1 MTYEWNINNWIKTII
16 PAPIRKQV
24 LVDFAIS
31 LLSPLNAVYLEFKE
45 TRDLLK
51 KRIRF
56 NGQVIVLENL
66 LNDEFDITLRRIRI
80 ITTDDLLRK
89 KYIGQPTENKPLWIA
104 QPSENKPQYIGQ
116 WIEYQNM
123 TGYHFTVEVP
133 MSVYNQEELL
143 KIKAKTNYYKLAG
156 KRAKFI
162 FQDGSEF

>member
-16 PAPIRKQV
+16 PAPIRKQIV
-24 LVDFAIS
+24 VDYAIS
-31 LLSPLNAVYLEFKE
+31 LISPLNAVYLEFKA
-45 TRDLLK
+45 TRVLLK
-51 KRIRF
+51 KRMRF

-66 LNDEFDITLRRIRI
+66 LNDEFDLSLRRIRI

-89 KYIGQPTENKPLWIA
+89 KYIGQPIENKPLWIA

-133 MSVYNQEELL
+133 LGVYSQEELL
-143 KIKAKTNYYKLAG
+143 KIKSRTNYYKLAG

-162 FQDGSEF
+162 FQDGTEF